1 MSTPVHSPPLTP
13 LEVITAKRAHLARLA
28 NESGA
33 AGEQAA
39 LLTME
44 HWTSRPKG
52 TALRLLLATLAE
64 TGVTI
69 KASSFDALAAP
80 EPLDFTEPDRLRR
93 QIASVTFIEIKT
105 ANQARVQPGFA
116 GFFFALTESEIS
128 AADQLGPRHR
138 VALFNNL
145 SGELLITSVPEI
157 IARSRSM
164 NWQLSVQL

>member
-1 MSTPVHSPPLTP
+1 MLNSGMTP
-13 LEVITAKRAHLARLA
+13 LEVISAKRTHLARLA
-28 NESGA
+28 NQSGA

-39 LLTME
+39 LLSAE
-44 HWTSRPKG
+44 HWIRRPKG
-52 TALRLLLATLAE
+52 PALRLLLATLAE
-64 TGVTI
+64 SGVSI
-69 KASSFDALAAP
+69 KPSSFDALAAP
-80 EPLDFTEPDRLRR
+80 GPLDFTDPAQLRN
-93 QIASVTFIEIKT
+93 QLPSVTFIEIKT

-138 VALFNNL
+138 VALYNNL
-145 SGELLITSVPEI
+145 SGELLITSVPDI

>member
-1 MSTPVHSPPLTP
+1 MTP
-13 LEVITAKRAHLARLA
+13 LEVIRAKRAHLARLA
-28 NESGA
+28 NQGGA

-39 LLTME
+39 FLSMD
-44 HWTSRPKG
+44 HWVSRPKG
-52 TALRLLLATLAE
+52 PALRALLAALAE

-69 KASSFDALAAP
+69 KASSFDALATS
-80 EPLDFTEPDRLRR
+80 EPLDFALPDRLRD
-93 QIASVTFIEIKT
+93 QLAGVTFIEIKT
-105 ANQARVQPGFA
+105 ANQARVKPGFD

-128 AADQLGPRHR
+128 AADQLGARHR

-145 SGELLITSVPEI
+145 TNELLITSVPDI